1 MLMLCLGGGRL
12 AGQGRAAV
20 GVDNN
25 RQKKH
30 KKVKNLFFLLFFF
43 SSELHFL
50 SVDFSHI
57 SRPGCNFV
65 SFAGR
70 FHGPSTVGALN
81 KANQRKTT

>member
-1 MLMLCLGGGRL
+1 MLCLGGGRL

-20 GVDNN
+20 GVENN

-50 SVDFSHI
+50 SQLIFPTFLVPVVISFFCWPF
-57 SRPGCNFV
+57 SRPVDRRC
-65 SFAGR
+65 
-70 FHGPSTVGALN
+70 P
-81 KANQRKTT
+81 